1 MPREEE
7 RHESWAA
14 TSEIARTNADHRV
27 IHARAKGRAVSIT
40 QQCRF
45 VVNTPSYSTAQG
57 AHDLIV
63 GGIGLRHFA
72 LDRAVASC

>member
-27 IHARAKGRAVSIT
+27 IYVRARAEQCRLLSSVDSWLTLHPT
-40 QQCRF
+40 QQLKAP
-45 VVNTPSYSTAQG
+45 TT
-57 AHDLIV
+57 
-63 GGIGLRHFA
+63 
-72 LDRAVASC
+72 